1 MTNSVPNAW
10 DMSETAP
17 SEQPGVVRLGRLGPG
32 IILKI
37 ARDPLSAI
45 PRACYEERMALARF
59 FGRRTAYVTDP
70 ALLQEALVRRADHLH
85 KTEDM
90 RRMLGPALGQGI
102 LTADGAV
109 WRWQRQAMA
118 SAFQHERLMEMLP
131 AMIAVAEG
139 RRDRWRALTD
149 GAVLDLGHEMMETTF
164 EIIVETVLTRGRDFD
179 MARIERSMS
188 DYLKATSI
196 MLALSILRMPTWT
209 PFPGRGRALA
219 GVKYLRGRLHG
230 RLAAARSENAGGP
243 NLMRLLIE
251 AKDPESGRTL
261 DDEAIVDNLVTL
273 ASAGHE
279 TTALALTWTLALMTR
294 HPDVAARMRAEVEEV
309 TGAADVAPQ
318 HVLAMNY
325 CRQVVNEAMRLYPPA
340 PIISREVMRPF
351 ELGGVSL
358 PAGTNLMVPIHAV
371 HWHKVTWPD
380 PERFDPERFAPDA
393 VRSRHRMAF
402 MPFGAGPRI
411 CIGNSF
417 AMLES
422 VAILAVLFKA
432 GLVERLR
439 LTGPLPD
446 ATMSVTLRPKQPILA
461 RLAG

>member
-1 MTNSVPNAW
+1 MTDASAKSW
-10 DMSETAP
+10 GGADQAALDK
-17 SEQPGVVRLGRLGPG
+17 PGVVRLGNLGPG

-45 PRACYEERMALARF
+45 PAACYEQRMVLAGF
-59 FGRRTAYVTDP
+59 FGRRSAYVSDP
-70 ALLQEALVRRADHLH
+70 VLLQEALVRRADHLH

-102 LTADGAV
+102 LTSDGSV

-131 AMIAVAEG
+131 AMIAVAEA
-139 RRDRWRALTD
+139 RRDRWRALPGGT
-149 GAVLDLGHEMMETTF
+149 VLDLAHEMMGTTF
-164 EIIVETVLTRGRDFD
+164 EIIIETVLTRDGDLD
-179 MARIERSMS
+179 AAMTERAMS

-196 MLALSILRMPTWT
+196 MLALSILNAPKWM
-209 PFPGRGRALA
+209 PFPGRRRAFA
-219 GVKYLRGRLHG
+219 GVKYLRGRLHTQV
-230 RLAAARSENAGGP
+230 AAARRERSGGQ

-251 AKDPESGRTL
+251 GKDPESGRSL
-261 DDEAIVDNLVTL
+261 DDEAIVDNLVTM

-279 TTALALTWTLALMTR
+279 TTALALAWTLALLSQ
-294 HPDVAARMRAEVEEV
+294 HPDIAARMRAEVEDV
-309 TGAADVAPQ
+309 TGSSDVTPQ
-318 HVLAMNY
+318 HVLALNY
-325 CRQVVNEAMRLYPPA
+325 CRQVVSEAMRLYPPA
-340 PIISREVMRPF
+340 PIISREVMTSF
-351 ELGGVSL
+351 DLDGVTL
-358 PAGTNLMVPIHAV
+358 PAGAHIMVPIHAV
-371 HWHKVTWPD
+371 HRHKITWPD
-380 PERFDPERFAPDA
+380 PERFDPERFAPEA
-393 VRSRHRMAF
+393 VRGRHRLAF
-402 MPFGAGPRI
+402 MPFGAGPRV

-432 GLVERLR
+432 GLAERLR
-439 LTGPLPD
+439 LTAPLPP